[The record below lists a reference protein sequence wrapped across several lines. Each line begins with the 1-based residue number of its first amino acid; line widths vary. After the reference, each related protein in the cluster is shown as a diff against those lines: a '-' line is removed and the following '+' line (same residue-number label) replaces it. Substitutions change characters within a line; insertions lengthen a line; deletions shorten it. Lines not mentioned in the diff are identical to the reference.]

1 MEQQYY
7 TVEQT
12 ATAFGYDVATVRR
25 KIQQGIIP
33 THPMSEGK
41 RVPKDFVDNWEETTE
56 GFAERRLREELEAKE
71 REIYELKGLLRKIT
85 RISLEVE
92 R

>member
-1 MEQQYY
+1 M
-7 TVEQT
+7 
-12 ATAFGYDVATVRR
+12 ATVRR
-25 KIQQGIIP
+25 KIHQGIIP

-56 GFAERRLREELEAKE
+56 SFAERRYKALLEQME
-71 REIYELKGLLRKIT
+71 RENHELRNKLRQIT
-85 RISLEVE
+85 IISLEVE

>member
-7 TVEQT
+7 SIDQV
-12 ATAFGYDVATVRR
+12 AKLFGYDVATVRR

-33 THPMSEGK
+33 THPMSKGK

-56 GFAERRLREELEAKE
+56 SFAERRLREQLEAKE
-71 REIYELKGLLRKIT
+71 RENHELRNKLRQIT

>member
-7 TVEQT
+7 SIDQV
-12 ATAFGYDVATVRR
+12 AKLFGYDVATVRR

-56 GFAERRLREELEAKE
+56 SFAERRYKAMLEQME
-71 REIYELKGLLRKIT
+71 RENHELKNKLRQIT
-85 RISLEVE
+85 IISLEVE